1 MRTLDFFVVDIPKRL
16 NDTIRTQGGLELF
29 VDTKFDEFSHRI
41 TEGEVVASPERYDIE
56 VSSGDTLYFHHL
68 VVVNDGQPL
77 TGVENHYIV
86 KCDKQFTLNNQAF
99 AYKCKK
105 TGGIHPLFGWTL
117 LEAVDQEDEPA
128 SEIIEIVKIEE
139 DPVRIGRVS
148 FDCDELAELGVK
160 KGDVVGFAKDMD
172 YRIQIDDKEYYR
184 VRAEDLLYV
193 ET

>member
-86 KCDKQFTLNNQAF
+86 KSVISSLRSTTKRLLTSVKRLGRSILSLVGHYWKQLI
-99 AYKCKK
+99 KK
-105 TGGIHPLFGWTL
+105 MSQFLKSL
-117 LEAVDQEDEPA
+117 R
-128 SEIIEIVKIEE
+128 S
-139 DPVRIGRVS
+139 
-148 FDCDELAELGVK
+148 
-160 KGDVVGFAKDMD
+160 
-172 YRIQIDDKEYYR
+172 
-184 VRAEDLLYV
+184 
-193 ET
+193 

>member
-99 AYKCKK
+99 AYKCRK

>member
-105 TGGIHPLFGWTL
+105 TGGVHPLFGWTL

-128 SEIIEIVKIEE
+128 SEIIEIVKVEE
-139 DPVRIGRVS
+139 DPITTGRVA
-148 FDCDELAELGVK
+148 FDCKELDELGVK
-160 KGDVVGFAKDMD
+160 KGDVVGFRKGMD
-172 YRIQIDDKEYYR
+172 YRVQVEGKEYYR

>member
-1 MRTLDFFVVDIPKRL
+1 MRTLDIFVVDIPKRI
-16 NDTIRTQGGLELF
+16 NDTIRTQGGLELY
-29 VDTKFDEFSHRI
+29 VDTKFDEFKHRVN
-41 TEGEVVASPERYDIE
+41 EGEVVAWPERYE
-56 VSSGDTLYFHHL
+56 VDARVGDTLYFHHL
-68 VVVNDGQPL
+68 VVVENGQPL

-105 TGGIHPLFGWTL
+105 TGGVHPLFGWTL

-128 SEIIEIVKIEE
+128 SEIIEIVKVEE
-139 DPVRIGRVS
+139 DPITTGRVA
-148 FDCDELAELGVK
+148 FDCKELDELGVK
-160 KGDVVGFAKDMD
+160 KGDVVGFRKGMD
-172 YRIQIDDKEYYR
+172 YRVQVEGKEYYR

>member
-105 TGGIHPLFGWTL
+105 TGEIHPLFGWTL

-139 DPVRIGRVS
+139 DPVRTGRVS